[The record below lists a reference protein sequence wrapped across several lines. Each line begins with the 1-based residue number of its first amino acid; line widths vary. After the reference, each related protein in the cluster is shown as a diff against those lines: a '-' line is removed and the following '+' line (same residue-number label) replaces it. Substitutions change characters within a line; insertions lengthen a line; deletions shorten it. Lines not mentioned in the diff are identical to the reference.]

1 MTAAKGNTTDSAAGS
16 GGTDVLFERRGLLGV
31 ITLNRPRA
39 VNALTAGMVD
49 LLLRQLTAWADDGGV
64 ATVLVQGAGER
75 GLCAGGDIVAIYRD
89 MLHAGNATA
98 GFWQT
103 EYRLNSLIARYPKPY
118 VALMDGLVLGG
129 GVGVSAHG
137 DLRVVTERTK
147 MGMPETTI
155 GFAPDVG
162 GTFLLSHAPGEAGTH
177 AALTGAHLGPG
188 DALFLGLA
196 DHYVP
201 SHSLPRLV
209 AALENE
215 GPADAV
221 ARFSDEP
228 PAAELAGQREW
239 IDACY
244 AGDDAEEIVARLRA
258 WTGTGQEYAREAAD
272 SIEAKSPTSVKV
284 TLASL
289 RRAANLTLDEAL
301 AQEYRAGI
309 RFLAGPDF
317 REGIRAQVVDKDRK
331 PRWKPATLAEVRP
344 GQVDRFFQPL
354 DGGELDLH
362 PGPDVHPPAVPPPD
376 VPPPGVHQRPELKS
390 EGADHA

>member
-1 MTAAKGNTTDSAAGS
+1 MTAATGNITDNAAVS
-16 GGTDVLFERRGLLGV
+16 GEAEVLFERRGGLGV

-39 VNALTAGMVD
+39 VNALTEGMVD
-49 LLLRQLTAWADDGGV
+49 LLLRQLTAWATDDDV
-64 ATVLVQGAGER
+64 AAVLVQGAGER

-89 MLHAGNATA
+89 MLHGGNRTA

-103 EYRLNSLIARYPKPY
+103 EYRVNSLIARYPKPY

-129 GVGVSAHG
+129 GVGISAHG
-137 DLRVVTERTK
+137 SVRVVTERTR

-162 GTFLLSHAPGEAGTH
+162 GTFLLSRAPGQTGTH
-177 AALTGAHLGPG
+177 AALTGAHLDAG

-201 SHSLPRLV
+201 SRRLPALV
-209 AALENE
+209 AALGNE
-215 GPADAV
+215 SPEAAV
-221 ARFSDEP
+221 ARYAEQP
-228 PAAELAGQREW
+228 PASALSRQRDW

-244 AGDDAEEIVARLRA
+244 AFGDAGDIVDRLRA
-258 WTGTGQEYAREAAD
+258 WTGPGRADAAEAAD
-272 SIEAKSPTSVKV
+272 TIEAKSPTSVKV

-301 AQEYRAGI
+301 AQEYRAGM
-309 RFLAGPDF
+309 RFLSGPDF
-317 REGIRAQVVDKDRK
+317 REGIRAQVVDKDRN
-331 PRWKPATLAEVRP
+331 PQWKPATLAEVQP
-344 GQVDRFFQPL
+344 GQVDSFFTPL

-362 PGPDVHPPAVPPPD
+362 PAADLG
-376 VPPPGVHQRPELKS
+376 GQ
-390 EGADHA
+390 GADHA